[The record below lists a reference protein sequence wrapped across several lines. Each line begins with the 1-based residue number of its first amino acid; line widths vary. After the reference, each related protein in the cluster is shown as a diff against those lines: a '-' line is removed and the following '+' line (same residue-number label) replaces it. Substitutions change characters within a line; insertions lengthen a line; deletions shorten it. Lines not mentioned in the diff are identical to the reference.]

1 MKIKREE
8 EKKKEKR
15 EGKKNNNEIPSRN
28 FISIHTSNE
37 TGDILL
43 FSLPRKTLSMKLITS
58 ICPIKLQLLSQLC
71 KRTWYNQF
79 ASTKKKKGKNAQAP
93 SYLTSYLIQQISIN
107 PQSLKKILP
116 SPFRSIRSILASKK
130 RKLSF
135 GFGSN
140 RLRLI

>member
-1 MKIKREE
+1 MKIKKEE

-79 ASTKKKKGKNAQAP
+79 AWTKKKKGKMRK
-93 SYLTSYLIQQISIN
+93 
-107 PQSLKKILP
+107 PQVI
-116 SPFRSIRSILASKK
+116 
-130 RKLSF
+130 
-135 GFGSN
+135 
-140 RLRLI
+140 